1 MRSFLVLFIQ
11 LTTYLF
17 FSFTPQSSFAA
28 CEVNGE
34 LFNEG
39 GRTGSGV
46 TTINRSNA
54 ITLDDIKN
62 WSSGDDLTTCDVSN
76 LTSLE
81 QAFYQNSTFNQDI
94 GSWDTSNVTRM
105 NAIFHSASAFN
116 QDIGSWDTSK
126 VTIMTQSFYEAY
138 NFNQDIGSWDVSSL
152 QLMNQTFQGAS
163 DFNQD
168 IGSWDVSSV
177 TNMGAA
183 FANATAFNQDIGN
196 WDVTSVTDMSSMFFV
211 ARAFNQDISGW
222 NVSNVTTLSFM
233 FYVAQAFDQDIRSW
247 TTTSVSSYNSM
258 FENATAMASTFTGTT
273 GFGTTPTS
281 SFFNGN
287 SETTSTPVASAGSDQ
302 SVQHTQFI
310 TLDATASTDA
320 DNDTLSYS
328 WTQTSGTTVTLSSTT
343 ASQPTFTAP
352 TLSVGDSASTLV
364 FSVTVS
370 DSVGNGRSSSDTVSI
385 TVNAPSTSNECS
397 VGDTLYDIGGRSG
410 AGVTAID
417 RNNPI
422 TLTIIKNWASGDDV
436 SYCDVSS
443 LTDLEQ
449 AFYYKT
455 TFNQNISS
463 WDTSNV
469 TRMQS
474 MFQSASAFNQDIGS
488 WDVSNVTIM
497 RQMFH
502 SASAFNQDIGSWN
515 VGSLTDMTQMF
526 QSASAFNQDIGSWN
540 VSSVTTMYA
549 SFIEATAFNQDLG
562 SWNISSVTNL
572 NAMFWGTP
580 FNQDISG
587 WNTSNVTDMAYM
599 FYFNSSFNQD
609 IRAWVTTNVTTYA
622 SMFEGATAKASRYT
636 GITGFGDTPT
646 SSFFNGNSQSLN
658 APVADAGSNQTVSSA
673 ATVTLDGS
681 GSSDAD
687 GNAITYAWSQTSGTS
702 VTLSSSTASQPT
714 FTAPTIDSDNTSYEL
729 VFSLTVTDSTGR
741 VSSADTVTITVSN
754 NAPTANAGPDQTVAA
769 GATVTLDG
777 TSSSDADSNS
787 LTYAWT
793 QTSGTTVTLSSST
806 ASQPTFTAPTAA
818 STTTLIFSLV
828 VTDSIGDASSAD
840 TVTITVNPLG
850 PTAAFNQVKSEIET
864 LVNDAAFTSMKNHHQ
879 VANTLSSAAVNRAM
893 NNSCGIFKDQYYANV
908 NSNSDNSTA
917 KGKITWSSI
926 KDTSRYVKHQSI
938 EFIHRDLEDGPN
950 TSHLSFTLQ
959 WEDCTRDTFLWGYF
973 VGAQAENSDLENS
986 TFTDGEYNSTG
997 LKVGSYFVKSLH
1009 QNAYWNGIISAPYN
1023 FNDMSLNTS
1032 LMHTSSHYETKM
1044 ISAGTGLTGQIAY
1057 KFITFKP
1064 NVNLRYSSHHS
1075 ERVKFIASVG
1085 SQQSDNFID
1094 LDRFEQITLRVRPS
1108 FILALNQSS
1117 PEFTPATLSIDPELS
1132 CDQKVVGTN
1141 TQRCTQGISISF
1153 SQIFSNDV
1161 EFSLD
1166 TGVQSNNDRNTHH
1179 FRTNIQ
1185 IPF

>member
-1 MRSFLVLFIQ
+1 MLNTSFFLKPHF
-11 LTTYLF
+11 F
-17 FSFTPQSSFAA
+17 FSLLFLLFSLSFFPQSTYAA
-28 CEVNGE
+28 CVVNSE

-39 GRTGSGV
+39 GRAGSGV

-54 ITLDDIKN
+54 ITLDDIKL
-62 WSSGDDLTTCDVSN
+62 WSSGDDLTTCDVST
-76 LTSLE
+76 LTSLNK
-81 QAFYQNSTFNQDI
+81 AFENN
-94 GSWDTSNVTRM
+94 
-105 NAIFHSASAFN
+105 
-116 QDIGSWDTSK
+116 
-126 VTIMTQSFYEAY
+126 
-138 NFNQDIGSWDVSSL
+138 
-152 QLMNQTFQGAS
+152 S

-168 IGSWDVSSV
+168 IGSWDVSNVTDMTKTFLNASAFNQNIGSWDVSSV
-177 TNMGAA
+177 TTMNQMVR
-183 FANATAFNQDIGN
+183 NATSFNQDIGS
-196 WDVTSVTDMSSMFFV
+196 WD
-211 ARAFNQDISGW
+211 
-222 NVSNVTTLSFM
+222 VSNVTNMNELFRGMSLNQDLSSWDVSNVTNMSKM
-233 FYVAQAFDQDIRSW
+233 FEFNRVFDQNIRTWSVGSS
-247 TTTSVSSYNSM
+247 TTVTNMFNS
-258 FENATAMASTFTGTT
+258 ATAMVNSYTGTSGFAATPTISTF
-273 GFGTTPTS
+273 
-281 SFFNGN
+281 FNQSAN
-287 SETTSTPVASAGSDQ
+287 TAPVANAGLDQ
-302 SVQHTQFI
+302 SVQHTQVV
-310 TLDATASTDA
+310 TLDGTSSSDA
-320 DNDTLSYS
+320 DSDSLTYS
-328 WTQTSGTTVTLSSTT
+328 WTQTSGTTVTLSSAS

-352 TLSVGDSASTLV
+352 TLSVGASSSTLV
-364 FSVTVS
+364 FSLVVNDGTE
-370 DSVGNGRSSSDTVSI
+370 NSSADTVSI
-385 TVNAPSTSNECS
+385 TVNAPSSSNECS
-397 VGDTLYDIGGRSG
+397 VGGTLYDIGGRSG

-422 TLTIIKNWASGDDV
+422 SLAIIKNWASGDDV
-436 SYCDVSS
+436 SYCDVST
-443 LTDLEQ
+443 LNDLDA
-449 AFYYKT
+449 AFWNKT

-488 WDVSNVTIM
+488 WDVSNVTTM
-497 RQMFH
+497 RQMFQ
-502 SASAFNQDIGSWN
+502 SATVFNQDIGSWN

-540 VSSVTTMYA
+540 VSSVTTMFA
-549 SFIEATAFNQDLG
+549 SFVEATAFNQDLG
-562 SWNISSVTNL
+562 NWNISSVTNL
-572 NAMFWGTP
+572 NSMFWGTP
-580 FNQDISG
+580 FNQDISS
-587 WNTSNVTDMAYM
+587 WNTSIVTDMAYM

-622 SMFEGATAKASRYT
+622 SMFENATAMASTYT

-646 SSFFNGNSQSLN
+646 SSFFNGNSESLN

-687 GNAITYAWSQTSGTS
+687 GNSITYAWSQTSGTS

-777 TSSSDADSNS
+777 TGSSDADSNS

-793 QTSGTTVTLSSST
+793 QTSGTTVTLSST
-806 ASQPTFTAPTAA
+806 TVSQPTFTAPTAV
-818 STTTLIFSLV
+818 STATLIFSLV

-840 TVTITVNPLG
+840 TVTITVNPLD
-850 PTAAFNQVKSEIET
+850 PTAAFNQVKSEIDT
-864 LVNDAAFTSMKNHHQ
+864 LINDAAFTSMQNHHQ
-879 VANTLSSAAVNRAM
+879 VTNTLSSAAVSRAM
-893 NNSCGIFKDQYYANV
+893 NNSCGTFKDQYYANV

-926 KDTSRYVKHQSI
+926 KDSSRYVKHQSI

-973 VGAQAENSDLENS
+973 AGAQAENSDLENS
-986 TFTDGEYNSTG
+986 TFTNGEYNSTG

-1009 QNAYWNGIISAPYN
+1009 KNAYWNGIISAPYN
-1023 FNDMSLNTS
+1023 FNKMTLNTS
-1032 LMHTSSHYETKM
+1032 LMHTSSDYETKM
-1044 ISAGTGLTGQIAY
+1044 ISAGTGLTGKIAY

-1094 LDRFEQITLRVRPS
+1094 LDRLEQITLRVRPS

-1117 PEFTPATLSIDPELS
+1117 PDFTPATLTIDPELS

-1161 EFSLD
+1161 EFSLE

>member
-1 MRSFLVLFIQ
+1 MLQ
-11 LTTYLF
+11 
-17 FSFTPQSSFAA
+17 
-28 CEVNGE
+28 
-34 LFNEG
+34 FNE
-39 GRTGSGV
+39 T
-46 TTINRSNA
+46 
-54 ITLDDIKN
+54 
-62 WSSGDDLTTCDVSN
+62 
-76 LTSLE
+76 
-81 QAFYQNSTFNQDI
+81 
-94 GSWDTSNVTRM
+94 
-105 NAIFHSASAFN
+105 
-116 QDIGSWDTSK
+116 
-126 VTIMTQSFYEAY
+126 
-138 NFNQDIGSWDVSSL
+138 
-152 QLMNQTFQGAS
+152 
-163 DFNQD
+163 
-168 IGSWDVSSV
+168 
-177 TNMGAA
+177 
-183 FANATAFNQDIGN
+183 
-196 WDVTSVTDMSSMFFV
+196 
-211 ARAFNQDISGW
+211 
-222 NVSNVTTLSFM
+222 NVS
-233 FYVAQAFDQDIRSW
+233 W
-247 TTTSVSSYNSM
+247 
-258 FENATAMASTFTGTT
+258 
-273 GFGTTPTS
+273 
-281 SFFNGN
+281 
-287 SETTSTPVASAGSDQ
+287 
-302 SVQHTQFI
+302 
-310 TLDATASTDA
+310 
-320 DNDTLSYS
+320 
-328 WTQTSGTTVTLSSTT
+328 
-343 ASQPTFTAP
+343 
-352 TLSVGDSASTLV
+352 
-364 FSVTVS
+364 
-370 DSVGNGRSSSDTVSI
+370 
-385 TVNAPSTSNECS
+385 
-397 VGDTLYDIGGRSG
+397 
-410 AGVTAID
+410 
-417 RNNPI
+417 
-422 TLTIIKNWASGDDV
+422 
-436 SYCDVSS
+436 
-443 LTDLEQ
+443 
-449 AFYYKT
+449 
-455 TFNQNISS
+455 
-463 WDTSNV
+463 
-469 TRMQS
+469 
-474 MFQSASAFNQDIGS
+474 
-488 WDVSNVTIM
+488 
-497 RQMFH
+497 

-540 VSSVTTMYA
+540 VSSVTTMYS

-622 SMFEGATAKASRYT
+622 SMFEGATAKASTYT

-646 SSFFNGNSQSLN
+646 SSFFNGNSESLN

-840 TVTITVNPLG
+840 TVTITVNPLD
-850 PTAAFNQVKSEIET
+850 PTAAFNQVKSEIDT
-864 LVNDAAFTSMKNHHQ
+864 LVNDAAFTSMQNHHQ
-879 VANTLSSAAVNRAM
+879 VTNTLSSAAVNRAM
-893 NNSCGIFKDQYYANV
+893 NNSCGTFKDQYFANV
-908 NSNSDNSTA
+908 NSNSDTSTA
-917 KGKITWSSI
+917 EGKITWSSI

-973 VGAQAENSDLENS
+973 AGAQAENSDLENS

-1023 FNDMSLNTS
+1023 FNKMSLNTS
-1032 LMHTSSHYETKM
+1032 LMHTSSDYETKM
-1044 ISAGTGLTGQIAY
+1044 ISAGTGLTGKIAY

-1094 LDRFEQITLRVRPS
+1094 LDRLEQITS
-1108 FILALNQSS
+1108 ETSTF
-1117 PEFTPATLSIDPELS
+1117 
-1132 CDQKVVGTN
+1132 
-1141 TQRCTQGISISF
+1141 
-1153 SQIFSNDV
+1153 
-1161 EFSLD
+1161 LD
-1166 TGVQSNNDRNTHH
+1166 
-1179 FRTNIQ
+1179 I
-1185 IPF
+1185 